1 MTMTKYDKMVE
12 FNKKLCDQKLQIAK
26 NAIAQM
32 LKDNERV
39 TAVALAKK
47 TGLSRAYFYTNE
59 EAHAAYNK
67 AKIEQD
73 GVIFV
78 RPQQVILNTAMEH
91 QLQVL
96 KNRIASLEKENTELR
111 KENEKLKKARNKV
124 DLAFIKKL

>member
-1 MTMTKYDKMVE
+1 MTKYDKMVE
-12 FNKKLCDQKLQIAK
+12 RNRKMCDQKLQLAK

-39 TAVALAKK
+39 TAIALSKK

-59 EAHAAYNK
+59 EAHAAYNQ

-96 KNRIASLEKENTELR
+96 KNRIARLEQENSKLK
-111 KENEKLKKARNKV
+111 KENEKLKKSRDKT

>member
-1 MTMTKYDKMVE
+1 MTKWLSLIRNYVIKNFRLRKMQ
-12 FNKKLCDQKLQIAK
+12 LLRCLRI
-26 NAIAQM
+26 M
-32 LKDNERV
+32 NE
-39 TAVALAKK
+39 LLPLPWQKK

-96 KNRIASLEKENTELR
+96 KNRIARLEKENTELR